1 MSNASQTRLFSPART
16 GIIAGA
22 TFTQLVRM
30 KVFYFLLLF
39 VMLVIGAHLFENL
52 PHTAGPEAL
61 GAEKLRMIKS
71 TLIGAMKLFA
81 IILGIVATALLIPK
95 DLEDRTLYTVLAKP
109 VPRLDYLL
117 GKLLGV
123 LFLIFIGLVIMS
135 VLLAGVLHLQ
145 TLGVLE
151 ERLTMAE
158 HLGWPPEALESE
170 RLEILSHG
178 VTWSLQGAIMAIF
191 FEAAIIAAVALLVST
206 FSSSTLFT
214 VVCTTLVYFIGQFMA
229 DGRDYWL
236 QQSQAADSPITRI
249 ASQVLSVLFP
259 DFRLFKVVDGVI
271 AGEVLPLP
279 IFMKLAGI
287 TAIYVGIYTV
297 LSWFVFSDKE
307 I

>member
-1 MSNASQTRLFSPART
+1 MSNASQTRLFSPSRT
-16 GIIAGA
+16 CIIAGS

-30 KVFYFLLLF
+30 KVFYFLLVF
-39 VMLVIGAHLFENL
+39 VALIMGVHLFDSL
-52 PHTAGPEAL
+52 PHTAGPESL

-95 DLEDRTLYTVLAKP
+95 DLEDRTLYTILAKP

-117 GKLLGV
+117 GKLVGV
-123 LFLIFIGLVIMS
+123 LLLIFIGLAVMS
-135 VLLAGVLHLQ
+135 LLLSGVLHIQ

-151 ERLTMAE
+151 ERMALGQ
-158 HLGWPPEALESE
+158 HLGWPQEALDSE
-170 RLEILSHG
+170 RLEVLKHG

-214 VVCTTLVYFIGQFMA
+214 VVCTTLIYFIGQFMA

-236 QQSQAADSPITRI
+236 SRSEAAESALTRI
-249 ASQVLSVLFP
+249 ASQVISVIFP
-259 DFRLFKVVDGVI
+259 DFRLFRVVDGVI
-271 AGEVLPLP
+271 AGEVLTLA
-279 IFMKLAGI
+279 IFAKLGGI

>member
-1 MSNASQTRLFSPART
+1 
-16 GIIAGA
+16 
-22 TFTQLVRM
+22 M
-30 KVFYFLLLF
+30 KVFYFLLVF
-39 VMLVIGAHLFENL
+39 VALIIGVHLFENL
-52 PHTAGPEAL
+52 PHTSGPESL

-71 TLIGAMKLFA
+71 TLIGSMKLFA

-95 DLEDRTLYTVLAKP
+95 DLEDRTLYTILAKP

-117 GKLLGV
+117 GKLAGV
-123 LFLIFIGLVIMS
+123 LLLIFVGLALMS

-151 ERLTMAE
+151 ERLAMGERYEWSAD
-158 HLGWPPEALESE
+158 ALESE
-170 RLEILSHG
+170 RLEVLKHG

-191 FEAAIIAAVALLVST
+191 FEAAIIAAVALLIST

-214 VVCTTLVYFIGQFMA
+214 VVCGTLIYFIGQFMA
-229 DGRDYWL
+229 DGRDYWI
-236 QQSQAADSPITRI
+236 SKSAAIDSPVTKYATHIF
-249 ASQVLSVLFP
+249 SVIFP
-259 DFRLFKVVDGVI
+259 DFRLFRVVDGVI
-271 AGEVLPLP
+271 AGEFLPLA
-279 IFMKLAGI
+279 IFFKLAAI

>member
-1 MSNASQTRLFSPART
+1 MSNASQTRLFSPSRT
-16 GIIAGA
+16 CIIAGS

-30 KVFYFLLLF
+30 KVFYFLLVF
-39 VMLVIGAHLFENL
+39 VALIMGVHLFDSL
-52 PHTAGPEAL
+52 PHTAGPESM

-95 DLEDRTLYTVLAKP
+95 DLEDRTLYTILAKP

-117 GKLLGV
+117 GKLVGV
-123 LFLIFIGLVIMS
+123 LLLIFIGLAVMS
-135 VLLAGVLHLQ
+135 LLLSGVLHIQ

-151 ERLTMAE
+151 ERMALGKN
-158 HLGWPPEALESE
+158 LGWPQEALDSE
-170 RLEILSHG
+170 RLEVLKHG

-214 VVCTTLVYFIGQFMA
+214 VVSTTLIYFIGQFMA

-236 QQSQAADSPITRI
+236 SRSEVAESALTRI
-249 ASQVLSVLFP
+249 ASQVISVIFP
-259 DFRLFKVVDGVI
+259 DFRLFRVVDGVI
-271 AGEVLPLP
+271 AGEVLTLV
-279 IFMKLAGI
+279 IFVKLAGI